1 MTVDVVGYDIGR
13 ERDRARLR
21 RIAEVTG
28 GRYTDARDG
37 AALRRLFNEEV
48 ARLRDLIDAQVCLV
62 QNKVSRRAPGSW
74 IRVAV
79 TRAGPVLATASGK
92 SRSE

>member
-28 GRYTDARDG
+28 GRYTEARDG

-48 ARLRDLIDAQVCLV
+48 ARLRALIDAQVCLV

-74 IRVAV
+74 IRVAIAL
-79 TRAGPVLATASGK
+79 R
-92 SRSE
+92 REQ